1 MPNESV
7 PVNPLVRSDSISGRF
22 RGCDFRR
29 RVYRIVRPMSK
40 RRWQPDFPF
49 TPSRLPFF
57 YGWII
62 VLAGTAAVIFSIPG
76 QTMGFSV
83 FTDILM
89 EQLGLTRVQ
98 LSSAYFVGT
107 VLSGF
112 TLPHL
117 GRVFDRIGARRMTVY
132 AALATGGVLFY
143 LAATRRLL
151 DALDGLIPVLPRVGL
166 AFGVITLGFYLI
178 RASAQGVLTMSG
190 RNVIGKWFDYHRGSA
205 LAVSGIAVS
214 FSFSF
219 APRALDFLIARY
231 EWYGAWIVLGIAS
244 IGVMATLG
252 WLLIRDNPEECGLLM
267 DGESSSRK
275 IRRHN
280 PDAIAHR
287 DFTRAEA
294 LRTWSFW
301 TFNLTFAFWS
311 LFGTAV
317 TFHIV
322 SLGELSG
329 HPRSEIIA
337 YFVPM
342 AATSVATNLFCGL
355 ASAHTRLK
363 YLLIMM
369 NLAALAGVIGT
380 GTLDRPWGPFI
391 FIVGHGICGG
401 AFAALSGIVW
411 PRFYGRFWLGS
422 ISGFAMSSMVIASGI
437 GPLFFGLSMKL
448 AGDYTPAL
456 WISAIIPTLLLIAS
470 LKADNPQRISLPHD

>member
-1 MPNESV
+1 
-7 PVNPLVRSDSISGRF
+7 
-22 RGCDFRR
+22 
-29 RVYRIVRPMSK
+29 MSK

-49 TPSRLPFF
+49 SPARFPIF

-62 VLAGTAAVIFSIPG
+62 VFIGTAAVVFSIPG

-89 EQLGLTRVQ
+89 EQLGLSRVQ
-98 LSSAYFVGT
+98 LSSAYCVGT

-112 TLPHL
+112 TLPYL
-117 GRVFDRIGARRMTVY
+117 GRVFDRIGARRVTVY
-132 AALATGGVLFY
+132 AALATGSVLFY
-143 LAATRRLL
+143 LAATRSL
-151 DALDGLIPVLPRVGL
+151 LDGLAGLVPALPRVAL

-178 RASAQGVLTMSG
+178 RASAQGVLTMAG
-190 RNVIGKWFDYHRGSA
+190 RNAIGKWFDYHRGTA

-219 APRALDFLIARY
+219 APRALDFLIARF
-231 EWYGAWIVLGIAS
+231 EWFGAWIVLGLAS

-252 WLLIRDNPEECGLLM
+252 WLLVRDNPEECGLLM
-267 DGESSSRK
+267 DGGNSARGK
-275 IRRHN
+275 RRTN

-287 DFTRAEA
+287 DFTRTEA

-322 SLGELSG
+322 SIGELSG
-329 HPRSEIIA
+329 HPRSQIIG
-337 YFVPM
+337 YFVPI
-342 AATSVATNLFCGL
+342 AAASVATNLFCGL

-363 YLLIMM
+363 YLLLMM
-369 NLAALAGVIGT
+369 NTAALAGVIGT
-380 GTLDRPWGPFI
+380 GSLDRAWGPPVFI
-391 FIVGHGICGG
+391 AGHGVCGG

-411 PRFYGRFWLGS
+411 PRFFGRFSLGA

-448 AGDYTPAL
+448 AGDYNPAL
-456 WISAIIPTLLLIAS
+456 WISATIPSILLLAS
-470 LKADNPQRISLPHD
+470 LKADNPQRI